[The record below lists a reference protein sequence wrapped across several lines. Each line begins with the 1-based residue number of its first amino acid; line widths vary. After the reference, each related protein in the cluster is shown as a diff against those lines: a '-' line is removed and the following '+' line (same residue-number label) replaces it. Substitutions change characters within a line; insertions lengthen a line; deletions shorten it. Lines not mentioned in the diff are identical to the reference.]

1 VQAPGLQG
9 QQHAQHQG
17 AHLPG
22 LGLDGFEH
30 GYTPS
35 HGKYFSRL
43 DSNGTVLRTCSR
55 LMS

>member
-9 QQHAQHQG
+9 QQHCQHQSAG
-17 AHLPG
+17 LPG

-35 HGKYFSRL
+35 HGKYFMRRECK
-43 DSNGTVLRTCSR
+43 GTVFRTCSR

>member
-9 QQHAQHQG
+9 QQHSQHQG
-17 AHLPG
+17 AGLPS

-30 GYTPS
+30 GYTP
-35 HGKYFSRL
+35 KYFIRREC
-43 DSNGTVLRTCSR
+43 NGTVLRTCSQ

>member
-1 VQAPGLQG
+1 VQTPGLQS
-9 QQHAQHQG
+9 QQHGQHQG
-17 AHLPG
+17 AGLPG

-35 HGKYFSRL
+35 HGKYFRRL
-43 DSNGTVLRTCSR
+43 DCSGTVLRTCSR